1 MIQIKNLHKTY
12 LDGDIKKD
20 ILEGVSFTL
29 PKGKSLAITGES
41 GCGKSSLLNILS
53 TLDTADSG
61 EAWVN
66 SKNVIDMTERQA
78 NLYRKQDIGIIF
90 QRFNLIDCLSVRD
103 NIELPARLNRKL
115 DEDYLNQVIK
125 ILGLSGHLDKLPAY
139 LSGGEQQRVAI
150 ARALSHRPSLI
161 FADEPTGNLDDKN
174 SDVVADLLFELC
186 ERFKTT
192 LFLVT
197 HSSALAKRAH
207 FTRLL
212 RNGKLDTAQC

>member
-1 MIQIKNLHKTY
+1 MIQIKNLHKPY